1 MIPALVYT
9 LCSLTSLACAVV
21 LLKSYFKT
29 RVRLLLWSGLGFVA
43 ITVNNVLLFI
53 DLVVVP
59 TIDISQPRIATG
71 LLGVAIIV
79 YGLIRESS

>member
-1 MIPALVYT
+1 MIAALVYS
-9 LCSLTSLACAVV
+9 LCSLTSLACAVA
-21 LLKSYFKT
+21 LLRSYRAT

-53 DLVVVP
+53 DLVIVP
-59 TIDISQPRIATG
+59 GIDISQPRIATG

-79 YGLIRESS
+79 YGLIRESA